1 MIMGPF
7 NQHGKLNLQVMNEYI
22 EINRLMEGRIVVTIE
37 DLPETGSIMSSRE
50 VLITGCWWRVSDA
63 RLRDKPGHRQQPA
76 AAYLHIRCAVIIV
89 NPRIAW

>member
-1 MIMGPF
+1 M
-7 NQHGKLNLQVMNEYI
+7 
-22 EINRLMEGRIVVTIE
+22 TIE

-63 RLRDKPGHRQQPA
+63 RLRDKPGDRQQP